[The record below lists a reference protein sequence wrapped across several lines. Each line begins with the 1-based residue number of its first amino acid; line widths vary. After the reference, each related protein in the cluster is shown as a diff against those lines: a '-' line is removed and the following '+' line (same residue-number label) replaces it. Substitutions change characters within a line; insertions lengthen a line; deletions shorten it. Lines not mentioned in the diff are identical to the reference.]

1 MSFLRLMNAGG
12 SVMTTSKRS
21 SAFFS
26 SFIAS
31 KASPSTQVIF
41 SATPLSAA
49 LRSTPSRAKAEA
61 STQNTSLAPKAA
73 ACTPQP
79 PM

>member
-1 MSFLRLMNAGG
+1 MKAGG
-12 SVMTTSKRS
+12 SATITSKRS
-21 SAFFS
+21 SLALS
-26 SFIAS
+26 SFRAS
-31 KASPSTQVIF
+31 NTSPSMQVIF
-41 SATPLSAA
+41 SAKPFSAA

-61 STQNTSLAPKAA
+61 STQNTSLAPNAA